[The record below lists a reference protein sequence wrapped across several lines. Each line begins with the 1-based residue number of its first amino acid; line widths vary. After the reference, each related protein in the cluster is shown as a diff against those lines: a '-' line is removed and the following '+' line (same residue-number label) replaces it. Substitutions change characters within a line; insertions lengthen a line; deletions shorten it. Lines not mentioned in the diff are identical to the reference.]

1 MSRLTATAQL
11 EKIRAAKLKLEKEEQ
26 RLMSRNHDKTLA
38 QIVQLA
44 EKAGLSAAQISAA
57 MGVKGK
63 AKTSKAAGS
72 KPAKAKR
79 ATAGKKVAPKYRN
92 PADANQTWTGRGRT
106 PLWVQALQTA
116 GNLAS
121 AEIKAE
127 ATADVLRRTQDAIRA
142 GDAVDVTP
150 DGLLKS
156 DGNKRD

>member
-26 RLMSRNHDKTLA
+26 RLMSRTHDKTLA
-38 QIVQLA
+38 QIVLLA

-121 AEIKAE
+121 AEIKA
-127 ATADVLRRTQDAIRA
+127 TA
-142 GDAVDVTP
+142 
-150 DGLLKS
+150 
-156 DGNKRD
+156 

>member
-44 EKAGLSAAQISAA
+44 EKSGLSAAQISAA

-121 AEIKAE
+121 AEIKPA
-127 ATADVLRRTQDAIRA
+127 A
-142 GDAVDVTP
+142 
-150 DGLLKS
+150 
-156 DGNKRD
+156 

>member
-44 EKAGLSAAQISAA
+44 EKAGLTSAQISAA

-63 AKTSKAAGS
+63 AKSSKAAGS
-72 KPAKAKR
+72 KPAKTKR

-121 AEIKAE
+121 AEIKA
-127 ATADVLRRTQDAIRA
+127 AA
-142 GDAVDVTP
+142 
-150 DGLLKS
+150 
-156 DGNKRD
+156 

>member
-26 RLMSRNHDKTLA
+26 RLMSRTHDKTLA
-38 QIVQLA
+38 QIVLLA
-44 EKAGLSAAQISAA
+44 EKAGLTAAQISAA
-57 MGVKGK
+57 MGGKGK
-63 AKTSKAAGS
+63 TKASKAAGS

-121 AEIKAE
+121 AEIKPA
-127 ATADVLRRTQDAIRA
+127 A
-142 GDAVDVTP
+142 
-150 DGLLKS
+150 
-156 DGNKRD
+156 

>member
-38 QIVQLA
+38 QIVLLA

-63 AKTSKAAGS
+63 TKTSKAAGS

-121 AEIKAE
+121 AEIKPA
-127 ATADVLRRTQDAIRA
+127 A
-142 GDAVDVTP
+142 
-150 DGLLKS
+150 
-156 DGNKRD
+156 

>member
-11 EKIRAAKLKLEKEEQ
+11 EKICAAKLKLEKEEQ
-26 RLMSRNHDKTLA
+26 RLMSRTHDKTLA

-44 EKAGLSAAQISAA
+44 EKAGLTAAQISAA
-57 MGVKGK
+57 MGGKGK
-63 AKTSKAAGS
+63 TKGSKAPGS

-121 AEIKAE
+121 AEIKA
-127 ATADVLRRTQDAIRA
+127 
-142 GDAVDVTP
+142 AV
-150 DGLLKS
+150 
-156 DGNKRD
+156 

>member
-1 MSRLTATAQL
+1 MSSLTATAQL

-38 QIVQLA
+38 QIVLLA

-121 AEIKAE
+121 AEIKPA
-127 ATADVLRRTQDAIRA
+127 A
-142 GDAVDVTP
+142 
-150 DGLLKS
+150 
-156 DGNKRD
+156 

>member
-121 AEIKAE
+121 AEIKA
-127 ATADVLRRTQDAIRA
+127 TA
-142 GDAVDVTP
+142 
-150 DGLLKS
+150 
-156 DGNKRD
+156 

>member
-63 AKTSKAAGS
+63 TKTSKAVGS

-121 AEIKAE
+121 AEIKA
-127 ATADVLRRTQDAIRA
+127 TA
-142 GDAVDVTP
+142 
-150 DGLLKS
+150 
-156 DGNKRD
+156 

>member
-44 EKAGLSAAQISAA
+44 EKAGLTVAQISAA

-63 AKTSKAAGS
+63 AKSSKAAGS
-72 KPAKAKR
+72 KPAKTKR

-121 AEIKAE
+121 AEIKA
-127 ATADVLRRTQDAIRA
+127 AA
-142 GDAVDVTP
+142 
-150 DGLLKS
+150 
-156 DGNKRD
+156 

>member
-44 EKAGLSAAQISAA
+44 EKAGLTVAQISAA

-63 AKTSKAAGS
+63 AKSSKAAGS
-72 KPAKAKR
+72 KPAKTKR

-121 AEIKAE
+121 AEIKA
-127 ATADVLRRTQDAIRA
+127 
-142 GDAVDVTP
+142 AV
-150 DGLLKS
+150 
-156 DGNKRD
+156 

>member
-26 RLMSRNHDKTLA
+26 RLMSRTHDKTLA

-63 AKTSKAAGS
+63 TKTSKAAGS

-121 AEIKAE
+121 AEIKA
-127 ATADVLRRTQDAIRA
+127 TA
-142 GDAVDVTP
+142 
-150 DGLLKS
+150 
-156 DGNKRD
+156 